1 MINLHRN
8 DKKAYIYGFKDG
20 KKIYINFMWVDKND
34 TKKTVLNIIYDH
46 NNTFLNHA
54 FDVYMPLSISF
65 EKYDI

>member
-1 MINLHRN
+1 MINSHRN

-20 KKIYINFMWVDKND
+20 KKVYINFMWVDKND
-34 TKKTVLNIIYDH
+34 TKQKVLNVINEY

-54 FDVYMPLSISF
+54 YNKYMPISISF

>member
-20 KKIYINFMWVDKND
+20 KKVYINFMWVDKND
-34 TKKTVLNIIYDH
+34 TKKTVLNIIHDH

-65 EKYDI
+65 EKLDI

>member
-20 KKIYINFMWVDKND
+20 KKIYINWMWVDKND
-34 TKKTVLNIIYDH
+34 TEKKVLNIINAF
-46 NNTFLNHA
+46 NNGFLNHA
-54 FDVYMPLSISF
+54 FDKYAPISISF